1 MAVESTPERSFSLLF
16 KSSRAALA
24 ITGCGPASPK
34 WAVVS
39 IARSVVSIG
48 CLGSE
53 RKLATPASVLSA
65 SA

>member
-1 MAVESTPERSFSLLF
+1 MRTG
-16 KSSRAALA
+16 LA
-24 ITGCGPASPK
+24 EMR
-34 WAVVS
+34 VVI

-48 CLGSE
+48 RFGSD